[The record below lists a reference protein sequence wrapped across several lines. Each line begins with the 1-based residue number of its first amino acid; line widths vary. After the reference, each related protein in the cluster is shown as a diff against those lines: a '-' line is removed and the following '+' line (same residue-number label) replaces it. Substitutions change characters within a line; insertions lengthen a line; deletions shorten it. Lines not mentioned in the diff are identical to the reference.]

1 MSSRPISRR
10 AACASIG
17 ALLLAAA
24 TGTVHAAPSAVEMT
38 RIERLLTMIAAR
50 RDMRLVRNGTEHDTD
65 TAVSFLRGKLKHYGN
80 DIKTAEEFID
90 RLASKSSTTGQLY
103 WVKLPDG
110 REIPA
115 GDFLRIELVRLDKA
129 AAAASR

>member
-1 MSSRPISRR
+1 MPSRSTSRR
-10 AACASIG
+10 AACAFIG
-17 ALLLAAA
+17 ALTLFGAAGA
-24 TGTVHAAPSAVEMT
+24 VRAAPSAAEMA
-38 RIERLLTMIAAR
+38 RIERLLVMIGSR
-50 RDMRLVRNGTEHDTD
+50 RDMRLVRNGTEHDNA
-65 TAVSFLRGKLKHYGN
+65 TAVSFLRGKLKHYGD

-115 GDFLRIELVRLDKA
+115 GDFLRIELARLDKA